1 MPRIL
6 ASPMDA
12 LFTAHFVRKL
22 VLWHTP
28 NFNFIMFVR
37 RALYVLMPLIRSTS
51 ECETLN
57 MATFLLELF
66 GDLSKMMESE
76 KDIHPATQILQIRT
90 ELLDSAIADVLGVEP
105 NEKAVYLKRLRL
117 IDDIPVAITWSYMLW
132 DYGAKLLQIPL
143 PENFSI
149 TSYIRSEFLQ
159 EPTQG
164 TIRLTVENIFG
175 QDARLLDVEDGFTCC
190 KTVSTSY
197 IGERKFELAY
207 DVQII
212 IDRDDVPQIRY
223 TRGKV
228 RVSDGI
234 EHALDMLS
242 LACDFEYDYD
252 RQTSTVIIR

>member
-76 KDIHPATQILQIRT
+76 KVFREWSD
-90 ELLDSAIADVLGVEP
+90 G
-105 NEKAVYLKRLRL
+105 NCCFLKS
-117 IDDIPVAITWSYMLW
+117 INA
-132 DYGAKLLQIPL
+132 
-143 PENFSI
+143 PENGYIGYEMFLKVRQRDRVQCRCTITGWNSYRWSSLLTFS
-149 TSYIRSEFLQ
+149 
-159 EPTQG
+159 PK
-164 TIRLTVENIFG
+164 IFFMY
-175 QDARLLDVEDGFTCC
+175 ATR
-190 KTVSTSY
+190 STSY
-197 IGERKFELAY
+197 REWRVCIHRNRATERLYCLIWRIWCWFDLLKWLMDRERTQAFEHLHKCFTIHLLY
-207 DVQII
+207 
-212 IDRDDVPQIRY
+212 
-223 TRGKV
+223 
-228 RVSDGI
+228 
-234 EHALDMLS
+234 
-242 LACDFEYDYD
+242 
-252 RQTSTVIIR
+252 